1 MSIMRT
7 VVRLLLWFVLLLAGS
22 VYASDHDDQA
32 EMRRL
37 RASGVIVPLEQLV
50 SDARQ
55 RHPGR
60 MLEAE
65 LKKRDDRY
73 IYEVEMLDEAG
84 LVRELI
90 YDAASGRLLEERK
103 DD

>member
-1 MSIMRT
+1 MSIMRVT
-7 VVRLLLWFVLLLAGS
+7 LRLLPLLILLLAGG
-22 VYASDHDDQA
+22 VHASDRDDQA

-37 RASGVIVPLEQLV
+37 RASGAIVPLEQLV
-50 SDARQ
+50 NDARQ

-65 LKKRDDRY
+65 LKRRDDRY

-84 LVRELI
+84 VVRELI
-90 YDAASGRLLEERK
+90 YDAASGRLLEERM

>member
-1 MSIMRT
+1 M
-7 VVRLLLWFVLLLAGS
+7 RLLPVYILLLAGS
-22 VYASDHDDQA
+22 VHASDRDDQV

-37 RASGVIVPLEQLV
+37 HASGDIVPLEQLV
-50 SDARQ
+50 NDAQQ
-55 RHPGR
+55 RYPGR

-65 LKKRDDRY
+65 LKRRDDRY

-84 LVRELI
+84 IVRELI
-90 YDAASGRLLEERK
+90 YDAASGSLLEERT